1 MLPQNMPFRHKDYS
15 ELNVNKKKQMQEKLC
30 SQLPLSPPVPDTNK
44 EGQDDPSFNF
54 FLFYMKYSRLTIL

>member
-30 SQLPLSPPVPDTNK
+30 SQLPLSPT
-44 EGQDDPSFNF
+44 PSLTQTRKDRMILLSIF
-54 FLFYMKYSRLTIL
+54 FYFI